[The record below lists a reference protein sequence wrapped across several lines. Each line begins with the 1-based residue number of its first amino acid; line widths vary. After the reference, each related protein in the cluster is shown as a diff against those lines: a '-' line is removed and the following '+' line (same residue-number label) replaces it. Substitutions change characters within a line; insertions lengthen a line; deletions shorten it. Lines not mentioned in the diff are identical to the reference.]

1 MGKNPYCNTFRK
13 LLKMRA
19 NNMFIFNQFL
29 LLTLSFLAL
38 ISCVQAEVKPDNF
51 AMEDVDN
58 GIYVHHGKHLDIDEG
73 YQGDICN
80 ISFVVGER
88 GVAVIDTGG
97 SLKVGKQL
105 REAIRKVTDKPIL
118 YVINTHVHPDHIFGN
133 AAFIQDKAQ
142 FVGHFKLGDA
152 MQLRQEA
159 YDKLNIRYLGADAK
173 GSEIVKPTLPVKAAM
188 DLDLGGRTLQ
198 VTPYPNAHTNTDVSV
213 LDSKTGTLFTGDLLF
228 IERTPV
234 VEGDI
239 KGLIAAID
247 VLKTY
252 PVKQVVPGHGPVAKD
267 WKTALN
273 NEQRYLN
280 ALLTNIRAVIKN
292 GGDMGKAMDTA
303 AASEKDKWLLFDI
316 ANRRNVNTL
325 YPALE
330 WE

>member
-1 MGKNPYCNTFRK
+1 
-13 LLKMRA
+13 MRA
-19 NNMFIFNQFL
+19 NKPLILNQFL
-29 LLTLSFLAL
+29 LLMCSFLAL
-38 ISCVQAEVKPDNF
+38 ISCVQAGVKPNNF
-51 AMEDVDN
+51 AIEDVGN
-58 GIYVHHGKHLDIDEG
+58 GIYVHHGQHLDIDEG

-97 SLKVGKQL
+97 SLKVGAQL
-105 REAIRKVTDKPIL
+105 REAIKQITDKPIL

-133 AAFIQDKAQ
+133 AAFVHDKPQ
-142 FVGHFKLGDA
+142 FVGHFKLSAA

-173 GSEIVKPTLPVKAAM
+173 GSEVVKPTLLVKAPM
-188 DLDLGGRTLQ
+188 DLDLGGRTLK
-198 VTPYPNAHTNTDVSV
+198 VTPYPNAHTDTDISV

-234 VEGDI
+234 IEGDI
-239 KGLIAAID
+239 KGLIATID

-252 PVKQVVPGHGPVAKD
+252 PVKQVVPGHGPVAKN
-267 WKTALN
+267 WVAALN
-273 NEQRYLN
+273 NEQHYLN
-280 ALLTNIRAVIKN
+280 TLLTDIRAIIKN

-303 AASEKDKWLLFDI
+303 AASEKDKWLLFEI

>member
-1 MGKNPYCNTFRK
+1 
-13 LLKMRA
+13 MR
-19 NNMFIFNQFL
+19 QFSL
-29 LLTLSFLAL
+29 LLVSLVL
-38 ISCVQAEVKPDNF
+38 ISCAQAQDKAAIASNNTF
-51 AMEDVDN
+51 AIENVGN
-58 GIYVHHGKHLDIDEG
+58 GIYVHHGKHLDIDNG

-80 ISFVVGER
+80 ISFVVSSL

-97 SLKVGKQL
+97 SFKVGNQL
-105 REAIRKVTDKPIL
+105 RDAIKQVTPLPIL

-133 AAFIQDKAQ
+133 AAFKQDKPA
-142 FVGHFKLGDA
+142 FVGHAKLADA

-173 GSEIVKPTLPVKAAM
+173 GSEIVKPTVLVKEPM
-188 DLDLGGRTLQ
+188 DLDLGDRTLT
-198 VTPYPNAHTNTDVSV
+198 VTPYPNAHTNTDISV
-213 LDSKTGTLFTGDLLF
+213 IDSKTSTLFTGDLLF

-234 VEGDI
+234 IEGDI
-239 KGLIAAID
+239 KGLIAAIET
-247 VLKTY
+247 LKTY
-252 PVKQVVPGHGPVAKD
+252 PVKQVVPGHGPVTAD
-267 WKTALN
+267 WLGALN

-280 ALLTNIRAVIKN
+280 AVLTDIRATIKS